1 MSDGVDFRTIWN
13 KTGVNMKILL
23 GVIAGAAIG
32 FAVGYFGRC
41 STGTCP
47 LTSNPWVSTVIGAV
61 MGLMLTTS

>member
-1 MSDGVDFRTIWN
+1 
-13 KTGVNMKILL
+13 MKILL